1 MLAVGVP
8 QDAAAAAAAAA
19 AATSGAA
26 LADRAVSSEPNKPSF
41 WRRLLVI
48 GTGMAGAWSAW
59 NLYGESV
66 VKWGSGMMQ
75 WLEIGGEAAADEQ
88 QQHLADQ
95 LSSAVASPV
104 ASDIPPHPSS
114 SRMVLRGNAWVDEGC
129 DQQQQQPRVEPSHQA
144 SSTEHNERLLQ
155 AEALKVTHRTLRL
168 FTCSALSPR
177 NHTQSLVEAA
187 AELRRS
193 VNNPHTPSTLST
205 PFTTPL
211 SMLFHYAHTT
221 PCNLLS
227 PSACFLP
234 LPSTSKGRRPSFCSI
249 RSHPSPLLHR
259 FGISSLIGRVPP
271 ITFTFAHKLCR
282 KPVEKRK
289 HNGCRGGHRG

>member
-8 QDAAAAAAAAA
+8 QDAAAATAAAVAAA

-26 LADRAVSSEPNKPSF
+26 LADRAVLSEPNKPSF

-59 NLYGESV
+59 SLYGESV
-66 VKWGSGMMQ
+66 VKWGSGIMQ

-88 QQHLADQ
+88 HEQQQHLADQ
-95 LSSAVASPV
+95 LGSAVASPV
-104 ASDIPPHPSS
+104 ASDIPLYPSS
-114 SRMVLRGNAWVDEGC
+114 SRMVLRGNAWVDEGS
-129 DQQQQQPRVEPSHQA
+129 DQQQQQQQQQQQRVALSHQA

-155 AEALKVTHRTLRL
+155 AEALKVTHRTLHF

-193 VNNPHTPSTLST
+193 VNNPYTPI
-205 PFTTPL
+205 
-211 SMLFHYAHTT
+211 
-221 PCNLLS
+221 
-227 PSACFLP
+227 P
-234 LPSTSKGRRPSFCSI
+234 LP
-249 RSHPSPLLHR
+249 PL
-259 FGISSLIGRVPP
+259 PP
-271 ITFTFAHKLCR
+271 
-282 KPVEKRK
+282 P
-289 HNGCRGGHRG
+289 